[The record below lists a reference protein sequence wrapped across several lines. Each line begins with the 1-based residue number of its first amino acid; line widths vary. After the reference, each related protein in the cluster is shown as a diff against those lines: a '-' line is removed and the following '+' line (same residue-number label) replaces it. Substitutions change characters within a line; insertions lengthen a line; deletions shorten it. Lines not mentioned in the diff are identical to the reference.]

1 MEVLCQK
8 PIKMNTKNIL
18 SVFIVLF
25 CIACEP
31 FGGGPQEGFT
41 FSISNLT
48 NHRYDAELFIGG
60 FQDGVFIATD
70 SVPIPNLR
78 VGYSDVNGGYYIDEN
93 RWQPNLE
100 AIRALPSEHAYFK
113 LKLSEEREALIE
125 QFESSELFSLAI
137 PPGKIFIDDEGAIN
151 ITIKEDKISG
161 DRYAYLETN

>member
-25 CIACEP
+25 CIACQP

-41 FSISNLT
+41 FSFSNRT
-48 NHRYDAELFIGG
+48 SQSYDAELFIGG
-60 FQDGVFIATD
+60 LQDGVFVATD

-78 VGYSDVNGGYYIDEN
+78 VGGATSPSYYIDEN
-93 RWQPNLE
+93 RWQPNLD

-113 LKLSEEREALIE
+113 LKLSEEREALIGRY
-125 QFESSELFSLAI
+125 QSSELFSLAI
-137 PPGKIFIDDEGAIN
+137 PPGKIFIDDEGSIF
-151 ITIKEDKISG
+151 ISFDDSVIYG
-161 DRYAYLETN
+161 YLASETN